1 MSAGVFEPIAVPL
14 REDEHGAIRVGDSR
28 VLLELVICAFL
39 DGATAEAIVQRYD
52 TLKLPDVYAVIT
64 YYLAHPA
71 RIDEYL
77 RRCEDEAAALRR
89 TIEAKQPARPNLREV
104 LLKRARERETGRAS
118 AGE

>member
-1 MSAGVFEPIAVPL
+1 MANVVFEPIAVPL

-28 VLLELVICAFL
+28 VLLELVIRAFL

-52 TLKLPDVYAVIT
+52 TLKLPDVYAVIS

-71 RIDEYL
+71 RVEDYL
-77 RRCEDEAAALRR
+77 RRCEDEAEAVRR

-104 LLKRARERETGRAS
+104 LLKRARERETGRAAS
-118 AGE
+118 GE